1 MKILSFLLAACVISL
16 AGCGGDDGGDGSGAG
31 IDMTQRIYVLSA
43 DAGQAGAVAVG
54 QELSVTLTGVEPG
67 ADWYSDRPARE
78 KGETSVENFVGP
90 DWHRMYWGV
99 APNAMLQFHNSKGVH
114 AVFGSV
120 QAVSYDAGQRSMRL
134 DLRVAK
140 VSAGTGASVGSFTL
154 PVVTLLNNLKEPAQG
169 STFAM
174 AAGKTQLQPDGKGG
188 QRLVLQD
195 VDEDV
200 LWMNNA
206 PARSADFELL
216 GNFVNLWEERFGDAL
231 PNASIA
237 GDPGDGDVGII
248 PMTLSD
254 PRYDSATSSLSFAA
268 VPLVGAGM
276 PGQGALSNAVLF
288 IDAGDRASP
297 ASVFE
302 KAWRGIAYSPIPAK
316 YVGATSG
323 PFFDSDATA
332 DAFQAIWG
340 SKNGCGRNDLETMA
354 ALGVNLVRLYDYNYQ
369 RGSTEWQTGGNGH
382 IAFLDKAQSLGMKV
396 IIPVSNYNF
405 KNVDEQGN
413 HPWQNIENT
422 VTQIVNSVKKNGA
435 IHPAVHSFSIG
446 NELDLDKD
454 GESWTALIPK
464 AVRVANLIH
473 KLAPDHYMTVPVSN
487 WDEKM
492 LYQELRKQIP
502 SELYQNRFY
511 NAVQTFK
518 LKDGDDLKNNILQAY
533 DNQNLGV
540 PMMITELGTSN
551 ITIGSVDKKVNA
563 VLGQASAVREY
574 MDANPQSLVK
584 GFAIFEWQNSNWK
597 RDIKK
602 PNDDN
607 SESTFGIQA
616 YGPVLC
622 QSKTGVFG
630 MGHTVNGQYVWAHF
644 HDDVSYDVDSLVPL
658 TNAAHPEG
666 LLQGLSAYFK

>member
-1 MKILSFLLAACVISL
+1 MKIFSFLLAACVISL
-16 AGCGGDDGGDGSGAG
+16 AGCGGDGDGDGPPAGA
-31 IDMTQRIYVLSA
+31 DMTQRIYVLSA
-43 DAGQAGAVAVG
+43 DAGQAGAVAAG

-90 DWHRMYWGV
+90 DWQRVYGGV
-99 APNAMLQFHNSKGVH
+99 APNAMLQFHSGNGVH

-120 QAVSYDAGQRSMRL
+120 QAVSYDASQRSMRL
-134 DLRVAK
+134 NLRVAK
-140 VSAGTGASVGSFTL
+140 VSAGVGASVGSFSL
-154 PVVTLLNNLKEPAQG
+154 PVVTLLNNLKAPAQG

-174 AAGKTQLQPDGKGG
+174 AAGKTQLQPDGRGG

-216 GNFVNLWEERFGDAL
+216 GNFVNLWEERFGDVL
-231 PNASIA
+231 PNASVA
-237 GDPGDGDVGII
+237 GDPGNGDFGVI

-254 PRYDSATSSLSFAA
+254 PRYDIATSSLSFAA
-268 VPLVGAGM
+268 MPLRGAVM

-288 IDAGDRASP
+288 VDAGDRASP

-302 KAWRGIAYSPIPAK
+302 TAWRGVAYSAIPAK
-316 YVGATSG
+316 YIGAPSG

-340 SKNGCGRNDLETMA
+340 SKDGCGRNDLETMA

-413 HPWQNIENT
+413 HPWENIENT

-446 NELDLDKD
+446 NELDLNKD
-454 GESWTALIPK
+454 DETWVKLIPK
-464 AVRVANLIH
+464 AVRVAGLIH
-473 KLAPDHYMTVPVSN
+473 KLAPDHYMTVPISN
-487 WDEKM
+487 ADEKKF
-492 LYQELRKQIP
+492 YQELRTQLP

-518 LKDGDDLKNNILQAY
+518 LKDGDDLKNNILQSY

-540 PMMITELGTSN
+540 PMVITELGTSN
-551 ITIGSVDKKVNA
+551 ITIGSVDKKVDA

-597 RDIKK
+597 RNNG
-602 PNDDN
+602 PVN

-630 MGHTVNGQYVWAHF
+630 MGHTVNGQYAWAHF
-644 HDDVSYDVDSLVPL
+644 HDDVSYDVDSLAPL

-666 LLQGLSAYFK
+666 LLQGLSVYFK